1 MTKHKLLINWFLLYI
16 IILCL
21 GLSLIF
27 YFEAIRIQIAIILLI
42 LLISFIFYP
51 IYHLDK
57 RISEKDN
64 KEHVNAK
71 SKEIRTTSNEQEKVK
86 EEGRKKE
93 PETDN
98 EIINLNPKEEELNNK
113 IKIYCTFCGK
123 KIDEDAKICPYCG
136 ISL

>member
-57 RISEKDN
+57 RVSEKYN
-64 KEHVNAK
+64 KEHVSAK
-71 SKEIRTTSNEQEKVK
+71 SREERTRSNEQEKVK
-86 EEGRKKE
+86 EEDRIME
-93 PETDN
+93 PETN
-98 EIINLNPKEEELNNK
+98 SEIINLNPKEEYLNNK
-113 IKIYCTFCGK
+113 IKIYCKFCGK

-136 ISL
+136 TSL